1 MANESTS
8 KSDEI
13 REAIAGSAFH
23 TWMGMRVVDVT
34 DGEVVLALET
44 STHHLNLQSLVHG
57 GVIATLADT
66 AAGLAMRSVIDTGNR
81 HVTIN
86 LDVQYL
92 RAARG
97 GTLTACGVVVRKGRS
112 VGFADAEV
120 TDERGLTLARAQV
133 TMALSGPGDGRREV
147 D

>member
-1 MANESTS
+1 
-8 KSDEI
+8 
-13 REAIAGSAFH
+13 
-23 TWMGMRVVDVT
+23 
-34 DGEVVLALET
+34 
-44 STHHLNLQSLVHG
+44 
-57 GVIATLADT
+57 
-66 AAGLAMRSVIDTGNR
+66 MRSVIDSGHN

-97 GTLTACGVVVRKGRS
+97 GTLTARGFVVRKGRS